1 MLERIKAVYFAL
13 VQAEQDAYFH
23 GVQFEGQDALNY
35 VESLISVLTRQHSE
49 WVSRNFN
56 EVAIDSLENRLLGYT
71 RR

>member
-1 MLERIKAVYFAL
+1 MLEQVKQLYFSL
-13 VQAEQDAYFH
+13 VQSEQDAYFH
-23 GVQFEGQDALNY
+23 GVQFQGQDALNY
-35 VESLISVLTRQHSE
+35 VEALVSVLSRQHSE